1 VFQNWEEYKL
11 KPIATIIRWQQY
23 PPNHIILGEGQPIK
37 NFIFIRKGHCNV
49 IKNYMNNSGELI
61 ELKIQTLKEYS
72 YFGEEGN

>member
-11 KPIATIIRWQQY
+11 KPVATLVRWHEY

-37 NFIFIRKGHCNV
+37 HFIFIRKGHCSV
-49 IKNYMNNSGELI
+49 IKKYMNNAGEQI